1 MALFRYKA
9 MTREGT
15 IRSGNLDATN
25 EVDLE
30 QRLLRMGMDLIRAD
44 VTKEVRASFGQKKI
58 SKHVLINFCFNMEQ
72 LTRAGVP
79 LLDGLKDLRD
89 TQEHPRFRE
98 IVANMVDEIEG
109 GKTLSEALAE
119 HSSIFDPL
127 FVSLIRAGEATGQLP
142 EIFDSLSKTIK
153 WQDELEKTTKKL
165 LTSPLI
171 VGTVV
176 LSVTA
181 FLMIYLVPQLVDF
194 IISMGQVLPFY
205 TRALIAT
212 SDFIVAYWYII
223 IITPPVTYFGIKLLV
238 KHNENAAMRA
248 DLIKI
253 SIWKFGP
260 VLKKLLLSRFANFF
274 AMMYA
279 AGIPILKCLEIA
291 EDIIGNKVIKQALGT
306 VRNDIQ
312 QGAPIALSFQNTGL
326 FPPLV
331 IRMLQVGEVTGNLD
345 AALLNVSYF
354 YDRDIKDSI
363 DKVQAMIGPMM
374 TVILGLLLGWVMLSV
389 LGPIYDTIS
398 NIQI

>member
-15 IRSGNLDATN
+15 IRNGNLDATN

-98 IVANMVDEIEG
+98 IVANLVDEIEG

-119 HSSIFDPL
+119 HSTIFDPL

-142 EIFDSLSKTIK
+142 EIFESLSKTIK

-181 FLMIYLVPQLVDF
+181 FLMVYLVPQLVDF
-194 IISMGQVLPFY
+194 IESMGQELPFH

-223 IITPPVTYFGIKLLV
+223 IITPPVTFFGIKLLV
-238 KHNENAAMRA
+238 KHNEKAAMRA

-253 SIWKFGP
+253 SIWKLGP

-291 EDIIGNKVIKQALGT
+291 EDIIGNKVIKQALAT

-345 AALLNVSYF
+345 SALLNVSYF

-363 DKVQAMIGPMM
+363 DKVQAMIGPTM

-398 NIQI
+398 NIQM